1 MPVVIVDDRA
11 VELTEN
17 LTVFISLT
25 GEISNVLF
33 TQQSAAVL
41 ILDNDG
47 EHMFLVYQAKCK
59 CHPALIQFLY
69 MHEGKQEGLAEPIS
83 FERECRDRIKS
94 RRDKIGI
101 TSALARGNINIC
113 TYVRTFGHLRRRVRV
128 GVTCA
133 GAGA

>member
-17 LTVFISLT
+17 LTVFFSLT

-33 TQQSAAVL
+33 TQQNAAVL

-59 CHPALIQFLY
+59 CHPALIQYPY
-69 MHEGKQEGLAEPIS
+69 MHEGKQEGLADPIS

-101 TSALARGNINIC
+101 TRHVVMVIIYIYIHVYSACHPLHWVTAPNI
-113 TYVRTFGHLRRRVRV
+113 HM
-128 GVTCA
+128 
-133 GAGA
+133 